1 MIYELKPRNR
11 WVRSNGERI
20 VSGVLSGLARTLNL
34 DVTLVRLVWLVSVLF
49 FGSGI
54 LFYIFLAFLLPR
66 EDKVEEY
73 EKPKVLGVC
82 HRIGTNYGHEI
93 AAVRVLFAAS
103 FILSFGITF
112 LAYFLL
118 FFLLPE
124 RPNHRYYGTYRTR

>member
-11 WVRSNGERI
+11 WMRSSEEGI
-20 VSGVLSGLARTLNL
+20 VAGVLSGLARGLEL

-49 FGSGI
+49 FGSGL
-54 LFYIFLAFLLPR
+54 LFYVLLAFLLPR
-66 EDKVEEY
+66 DDKVAEY
-73 EKPKVLGVC
+73 ERPKVLGVC
-82 HRIGTNYGHEI
+82 HRIGTQYGHEI
-93 AAVRVLFAAS
+93 ALVRILFMAS

-124 RPNHRYYGTYRTR
+124 KSNHRYYRPQ